1 MNKYNLDTKKKIIRE
16 TFSDVRPIKCITPKQ
31 DMKLDMCIPLE
42 GDLFITEM
50 GEFIYLEFY
59 EYDFAEDDLVKF
71 VELAESLYE
80 KNQKKVTIYVVCLE
94 TSRVWVKECEI
105 RSEAD
110 FTIRLAKSSENQA
123 KQILDS
129 IKMKLKTDRHLD
141 SDDIEMLK
149 MLPDICRKDER
160 SYFLREYFRIIS
172 RI

>member
-1 MNKYNLDTKKKIIRE
+1 MNEYNLDTKKKIIRE

-31 DMKLDMCIPLE
+31 DMKLDMSIPLE

-71 VELAESLYE
+71 VELAEALYE

-105 RSEAD
+105 RSKAD
-110 FTIRLAKSSENQA
+110 FSIRLAKSNENQA

-129 IKMKLKTDRHLD
+129 IKMKLKTERHLD

-149 MLPDICRKDER
+149 MLPDICQKEER